1 MSMSEC
7 ELLTVKFEAE
17 LIAVMLDRC
26 ELQLAHWLACPG
38 KLGTACL

>member
-17 LIAVMLDRC
+17 LIAVTLDRC
-26 ELQLAHWLACPG
+26 EHSSCTGLLVQV
-38 KLGTACL
+38 TCL